1 MSSKSKSKH
10 KNKCPG
16 CGTQKDKHDFAA
28 MGKHC
33 EGPEERDP
41 DSDGTMEESPVEEEK
56 QLAPDSGDKQDAL
69 LQAIRALSSQVEALQ
84 LEKQTL
90 RDTVT
95 ELKTTKDKIGGGAS
109 THEPSARADS
119 KDNNSP
125 IQMAQQPPSSSHS
138 GSGQPIAGTVL
149 KAVKAGAYVDF
160 LDLLPRLKVKPDTCG
175 DVISGTG
182 DRKASATQNVTI
194 ESFDSWL
201 EAWNIYEALVM
212 DVSPLRYKELARYR
226 DVIQK
231 ANRKFVWSA
240 VYNYDV
246 QFRLSLTLNTSAR
259 FDTVDTTLYT
269 TILDS
274 SAVRREGV
282 PCQRCKSPN
291 HLVRDCLFRAKT
303 ALEENQGAKKISS
316 RPRPDASQ
324 QHYAWKYD
332 KWFTSNGK
340 EGCNL
345 FQRNSCQQGTECK
358 RAHVCKAC
366 RGEHSLADCKYV
378 TGH

>member
-1 MSSKSKSKH
+1 
-10 KNKCPG
+10 
-16 CGTQKDKHDFAA
+16 
-28 MGKHC
+28 MGKYC
-33 EGPEERDP
+33 EGPEEHDP
-41 DSDGTMEESPVEEEK
+41 DGDGNMDEKSPVGEEK
-56 QLAPDSGDKQDAL
+56 TLAPDPGDKQDAL

-84 LEKQTL
+84 LEQQTL

-95 ELKTTKDKIGGGAS
+95 ELKTTKDQNGGGAS
-109 THEPSARADS
+109 THESSARAD
-119 KDNNSP
+119 NNDKNSS
-125 IQMAQQPPSSSHS
+125 IQKEQQTPSGPHS
-138 GSGQPIAGTVL
+138 GSGQPISGTVL
-149 KAVKAGAYVDF
+149 EAVQTGAYVDF

-175 DVISGTG
+175 DAISGTG
-182 DRKASATQNVTI
+182 DRKASVPQKVTI

-201 EAWNIYEALVM
+201 EAWNIYEALVV
-212 DVSPLRYKELARYR
+212 DVAPLRYKELARYR

-246 QFRLSLTLNTSAR
+246 QFHLSLNLNTSAR

-274 SAVRREGV
+274 SAVRKEGIS
-282 PCQRCKSPN
+282 CQRCKSPN

-303 ALEENQGAKKISS
+303 ALGENQGAKKLSS
-316 RPRPDASQ
+316 HPRPDSGQ
-324 QHYAWKYD
+324 PTYAWKYE

-345 FQRNSCQQGTECK
+345 FQRNSCHQGTECK
-358 RAHVCKAC
+358 RAHVCKAY

>member
-1 MSSKSKSKH
+1 MSSKTKAKR

-16 CGTQKDKHDFAA
+16 CGTPKDIHDFAA

-33 EGPEERDP
+33 EGPDEPDP
-41 DSDGTMEESPVEEEK
+41 ASDDNMEKSPVEEENT
-56 QLAPDSGDKQDAL
+56 LSPVPGDKQDAL

-84 LEKQTL
+84 LEQKTL

-95 ELKTTKDKIGGGAS
+95 DIKASKDKIGGGAS
-109 THEPSARADS
+109 TQEPSARADN
-119 KDNNSP
+119 NNSDSTVEREL
-125 IQMAQQPPSSSHS
+125 QLPPGQSNAS
-138 GSGQPIAGTVL
+138 GHVVSGTLL
-149 KAVKAGAYVDF
+149 KAVKAGNYVDF
-160 LDLLPRLKVKPDTCG
+160 VDLLPRKVKPETCG
-175 DVISGTG
+175 DVPGTG
-182 DRKASATQNVTI
+182 NQKTNATQNLTI

-201 EAWNIYEALVM
+201 EAWNIYEALVL
-212 DVSPLRYKELARYR
+212 DVEPLRYKELARYR

-246 QFRLSLTLNTSAR
+246 QFRLRLTINTSAR

-274 SAVRREGV
+274 SAVRKEGIS
-282 PCQRCKSPN
+282 CQRCKSPN

-303 ALEENQGAKKISS
+303 ALEENQSAKKTSS
-316 RPRPDASQ
+316 HTRPDSGQ
-324 QHYAWKYD
+324 QTNNWKYY
-332 KWFTSNGK
+332 KWFTSTGK